1 MDSYT
6 KQINAWKTVWQ
17 KNKKPRFINGTVWE
31 QLIGHWEKEETAET
45 SSRNSRNRKS
55 DRGGKGMYVH
65 NLGACSMSTKEDEL
79 VSFLLL
85 FIFIFLNNYFIYSLA
100 NNGGF
105 FRSKQMT
112 VIPLIVS
119 NSLRWLTLTRRRV
132 KFRTP

>member
-6 KQINAWKTVWQ
+6 KQINVWKTVSQ
-17 KNKKPRFINGTVWE
+17 KNKKPRFINGAVWE
-31 QLIGHWEKEETAET
+31 QLIAQWEKDETAET

-85 FIFIFLNNYFIYSLA
+85 FIFIFF
-100 NNGGF
+100 
-105 FRSKQMT
+105 K
-112 VIPLIVS
+112 
-119 NSLRWLTLTRRRV
+119 
-132 KFRTP
+132 

>member
-1 MDSYT
+1 
-6 KQINAWKTVWQ
+6 
-17 KNKKPRFINGTVWE
+17 WE

-79 VSFLLL
+79 
-85 FIFIFLNNYFIYSLA
+85 
-100 NNGGF
+100 
-105 FRSKQMT
+105 QMT

-119 NSLRWLTLTRRRV
+119 NSLRWLTL
-132 KFRTP
+132 